1 MWLSESWY
9 VLMWLNEESGYRW
22 FIKMKIDESIK
33 RYQFWVIGQR
43 WCLKNK
49 GAISDANKNLSV
61 KGRNSRNTDVS
72 VECLQEHMIRNWFRG
87 LEIDIKAIIFSDLMH
102 KLQNGKKNR
111 EANICYT
118 RFLSLIFKK
127 LLGEK
132 YINDSLTFVKPHTIS
147 AASFKKPLASES
159 IDLSQAKALG
169 IPPPPELSTFG
180 RNLIPPPCI
189 EGSRGR
195 VIREPE
201 SGIEG
206 LTECKA
212 SVSNLRCIQVKDIV
226 KEVKDH
232 LKTYSS
238 DVMDINWYVEGIHY
252 GNSNNLSWRDK
263 KTCKL
268 GLSIGKTND
277 STSCNGTFYLSNL
290 FEVLNVD
297 TLSTEE
303 VNLEN
308 KASKS
313 GVQEESQSS
322 TPLVEKIS
330 MFEQQPLEEKCVL
343 VNDKGKPLENFD
355 YTGDHDSE
363 DEVEHVDNEMASYL
377 AIKPSGVGYGTNSLL
392 EK

>member
-147 AASFKKPLASES
+147 AASFKKPLASEVRLTLHMLKVAK
-159 IDLSQAKALG
+159 LSK
-169 IPPPPELSTFG
+169 
-180 RNLIPPPCI
+180 
-189 EGSRGR
+189 
-195 VIREPE
+195 EPE
-201 SGIEG
+201 PSLILSFGKVNDDD
-206 LTECKA
+206 TANKSSFRTFVQPVTQPKA
-212 SVSNLRCIQVKDIV
+212 PTD
-226 KEVKDH
+226 
-232 LKTYSS
+232 LKP
-238 DVMDINWYVEGIHY
+238 
-252 GNSNNLSWRDK
+252 K
-263 KTCKL
+263 KKKITP
-268 GLSIGKTND
+268 
-277 STSCNGTFYLSNL
+277 
-290 FEVLNVD
+290 
-297 TLSTEE
+297 
-303 VNLEN
+303 
-308 KASKS
+308 
-313 GVQEESQSS
+313 SS
-322 TPLVEKIS
+322 TPKS
-330 MFEQQPLEEKCVL
+330 SYKS
-343 VNDKGKPLENFD
+343 
-355 YTGDHDSE
+355 DSA
-363 DEVEHVDNEMASYL
+363 DQFH
-377 AIKPSGVGYGTNSLL
+377 P
-392 EK
+392 